1 MDKKITGI
9 IAYIGFIGWLV
20 AYLAGDKEGAK
31 FHLNQALVVAIFGIV
46 CSVAVFV
53 LGFIPVVGGIIGLV
67 VSILPLVAMIMGIVF
82 AAQDKEQGIPV
93 IGTFKILK

>member
-1 MDKKITGI
+1 MSKKVTGVL
-9 IAYIGFIGWLV
+9 AYIGIIFWLI

-31 FHLNQALVVAIFGIV
+31 VHLNQALVVAIFGIV

-53 LGFIPVVGGIIGLV
+53 LGFIPFVGGIIGAV

-82 AAQDKEQGIPV
+82 AAQDKEQEIPV